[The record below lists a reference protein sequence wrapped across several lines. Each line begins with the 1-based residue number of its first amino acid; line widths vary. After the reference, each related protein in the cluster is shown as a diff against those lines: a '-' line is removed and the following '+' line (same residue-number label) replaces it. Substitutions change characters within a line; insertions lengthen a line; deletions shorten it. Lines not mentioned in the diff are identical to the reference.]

1 MVKKN
6 LDLARRVDE
15 SIRGALEAGGFE
27 LVHVEYRPPG
37 VGSTLRVYID
47 KAGGISIEDCRR
59 ASRQISV
66 YLDVEDLIPHRY
78 TLEVSSPGIERP
90 LFKKS
95 DFERF
100 SGERIRLFT
109 KKKIGDRGR
118 FEGRLQGVIGDALE
132 MTYQG
137 KTLKI
142 PLDWVKKANLAV
154 NFD

>member
-1 MVKKN
+1 VVKKQF
-6 LDLARRVDE
+6 DLARRVEE

-37 VGSTLRVYID
+37 AGSVLRVYID
-47 KAGGISIEDCRR
+47 KAGGVSVEDCRR
-59 ASRQISV
+59 ASRQVSV
-66 YLDVEDLIPHRY
+66 YLDVDDLIPHRY

-100 SGERIRLFT
+100 AGEQIRLFT
-109 KKKIGDRGR
+109 KKKIGDRGKLK
-118 FEGRLQGVIGDALE
+118 GLLKGVIDDALE
-132 MTYQG
+132 ITYQG
-137 KTLKI
+137 ETLKI
-142 PLDWVKKANLAV
+142 PLNWVKKANLVV

>member
-1 MVKKN
+1 MVKKQF
-6 LDLARRVDE
+6 DLVRRVEE

-37 VGSTLRVYID
+37 AGSVLRVYID
-47 KAGGISIEDCRR
+47 KAGGVSVEDCRR
-59 ASRQISV
+59 ASRQVSV
-66 YLDVEDLIPHRY
+66 YLDVDDLIPHRY

-100 SGERIRLFT
+100 AGEQIRLFT
-109 KKKIGDRGR
+109 KKKIGDRGKLK
-118 FEGRLQGVIGDALE
+118 GLLKGVIDDALE
-132 MTYQG
+132 ITYQG
-137 KTLKI
+137 ETLRI
-142 PLDWVKKANLAV
+142 PLNWVKKANLVV